1 MTKLDSLIKNKI
13 ACEETGIT
21 IKKTCCDIC
30 NHYSHCAIDAYIKD
44 GKIIKIEGSSDN
56 PHTKGTLCPR
66 GAANRQYIYSD
77 ERILHPLKRIGEKG
91 EGKFEKITWEEAYQ
105 TIAEKFNGYKERHG
119 AHSVAFM
126 VGFEKWYRP
135 PLLKLANAFG
145 SPNYITEG
153 STCQEAHKM
162 AWELVFGDL
171 GPADYQHTELLIV
184 WSRNP
189 VYSNLDNNRGFYEAI
204 ERGLKMIV
212 VDPRITPISQKAYMH
227 LQLKPGTDGALAL
240 GMAKIIVEEELY
252 DKDFVEKYVHGFSE
266 FKEMVKDYPLD
277 KVSKITGVP
286 EAMIEETARLYART
300 KPAAILTSAS
310 PVVHHVNGIQ
320 NYRAVISLVA
330 LTGNFDIHGGNRVMS
345 WSYLHVSSFTPCNEH
360 EYVGKKCDDMPAIG
374 FKEFPVWAAL
384 NPEQGQAMMLPQYI
398 LEGKPYEIKAMY
410 AAGMSHMMWPDTKYL
425 LKSLKELEFLV
436 STDLF
441 MTEVCKYADIVLPA
455 CSSFERCDVKI
466 FPENT
471 IQCLDPAIEPLGE
484 SKNDIEIIFDIA
496 RHLGIK
502 DEKLNMTN
510 DEYMNY
516 IIEPT
521 GRTIEEIRS
530 NGGLMETKYLSGS
543 YEEKKYLKSGFN
555 TPSGKV
561 ELLSTLIEK
570 YADEYGYDVLPIY
583 KPFSEI
589 RKGYEDSHY
598 PLIMNSGSRKPQYM
612 HSRTFRMRWIREL
625 EPIDLLDISREDAAE
640 LDLKNNDKVI
650 ISTPK
655 GSIEA
660 TIRVNMAVQKGVVH
674 MYHGNV
680 NADVNQLMD
689 HNYLD
694 PISGYPG
701 FKNFPCRID
710 KKNVEATG
718 GK

>member
-1 MTKLDSLIKNKI
+1 
-13 ACEETGIT
+13 
-21 IKKTCCDIC
+21 
-30 NHYSHCAIDAYIKD
+30 
-44 GKIIKIEGSSDN
+44 
-56 PHTKGTLCPR
+56 
-66 GAANRQYIYSD
+66 
-77 ERILHPLKRIGEKG
+77 
-91 EGKFEKITWEEAYQ
+91 
-105 TIAEKFNGYKERHG
+105 
-119 AHSVAFM
+119 
-126 VGFEKWYRP
+126 
-135 PLLKLANAFG
+135 
-145 SPNYITEG
+145 
-153 STCQEAHKM
+153 
-162 AWELVFGDL
+162 
-171 GPADYQHTELLIV
+171 
-184 WSRNP
+184 
-189 VYSNLDNNRGFYEAI
+189 
-204 ERGLKMIV
+204 
-212 VDPRITPISQKAYMH
+212 
-227 LQLKPGTDGALAL
+227 
-240 GMAKIIVEEELY
+240 
-252 DKDFVEKYVHGFSE
+252 
-266 FKEMVKDYPLD
+266 
-277 KVSKITGVP
+277 
-286 EAMIEETARLYART
+286 
-300 KPAAILTSAS
+300 
-310 PVVHHVNGIQ
+310 
-320 NYRAVISLVA
+320 
-330 LTGNFDIHGGNRVMS
+330 
-345 WSYLHVSSFTPCNEH
+345 
-360 EYVGKKCDDMPAIG
+360 
-374 FKEFPVWAAL
+374 
-384 NPEQGQAMMLPQYI
+384 
-398 LEGKPYEIKAMY
+398 
-410 AAGMSHMMWPDTKYL
+410 
-425 LKSLKELEFLV
+425 
-436 STDLF
+436 
-441 MTEVCKYADIVLPA
+441 
-455 CSSFERCDVKI
+455 
-466 FPENT
+466 
-471 IQCLDPAIEPLGE
+471 
-484 SKNDIEIIFDIA
+484 
-496 RHLGIK
+496 
-502 DEKLNMTN
+502 MTN